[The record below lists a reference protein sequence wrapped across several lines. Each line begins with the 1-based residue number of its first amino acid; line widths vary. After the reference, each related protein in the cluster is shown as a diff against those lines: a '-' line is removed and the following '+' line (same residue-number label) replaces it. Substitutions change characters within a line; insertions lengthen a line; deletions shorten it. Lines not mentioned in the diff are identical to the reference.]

1 MMKRYWFIILNVF
14 LASTAM
20 AQRAVDVHSHNILPE
35 FTALLKQHN
44 AALEETFPPPTWNI
58 ASHLKFMEVAVS
70 AENMLIRISEIEV
83 YPQYLKEYL
92 GYAYTVGATSV
103 KEESGVICIY
113 PMQMKRDSTQIR
125 ILEIYASLEAYQ
137 HHIQTAHFRKYKTA
151 TLHMVKSL
159 DLVDMHALDPA
170 SMPEIFLKIE
180 TNK

>member
-1 MMKRYWFIILNVF
+1 MKRYLFISLLILITLF
-14 LASTAM
+14 QLS
-20 AQRAVDVHSHNILPE
+20 AQTKP
-35 FTALLKQHN
+35 
-44 AALEETFPPPTWNI
+44 
-58 ASHLKFMEVAVS
+58 AVS

-92 GYAYTVGATSV
+92 EYASVVGATSV
-103 KEESGVICIY
+103 KEESGVICIF

-125 ILEIYASLEAYQ
+125 ILEIYASPEAYR

-151 TLHMVKSL
+151 TLRMVKSL

-170 SMPEIFLKIE
+170 GMPEIFLKIK